1 MSLGKQVMETPGRVE
16 LPDWFAD
23 AFSLGKWHF
32 DIAADRLHLEHP
44 RLTKLGIPRKPVFSP
59 DYQTPSLARLHAW
72 LDVCEPGDAATL
84 NFTEDRSPFSV
95 RACCTERDEY
105 HVAGLF
111 QDLSAPVLGNGADKR
126 FRMALEGAAH
136 GIALV
141 SLQGA
146 WLQVNNALLDMLG
159 YGEDELYE
167 KTFQDITY
175 LDDLEADL
183 DLLHECV
190 EGKRTT
196 YQMEKRY
203 ICKDGKLIWVH
214 LAVAVIRSD
223 SGAPLY
229 FISQIQDITAQK
241 NAETQLIKA
250 RDTARWANK
259 AKSDFLAAMSHEI
272 RTPMTGI
279 LGMLTLLEQNGV
291 TDDQKA
297 MIETAQ
303 HSAEML
309 MSIINDILDMAK
321 LEAGKLDIDDIDFN
335 ADTVFRMVCDLMA
348 GRAEEKGL
356 TFNAVLPIS
365 ARRWLKGDPN
375 RISQI
380 LFNLLGNAVKF
391 TEHGTV
397 SLFAETR
404 QGLDAL
410 ELVLRVIDTGS
421 GIPADRQKT
430 IFEEF
435 EQLQQGHKRHDGT
448 GLGLAITSRLV
459 SLMHGS
465 IELES
470 EVGKGSEFRV
480 VLPVKPGKPQEADR
494 QTEEEAANVVSSPLA
509 GRRVLVVEDNETNRK
524 VVKGMLD
531 IAGIEATFA
540 HDGAEGLEKLRG
552 ADFDAVLM
560 DVEMPVMDGLTATRQ
575 LRADGA
581 DLPVIGFT
589 ANATA
594 DDRAACLEAGM
605 DDVVTKPVRPADL
618 LLTISKHLSS

>member
-1 MSLGKQVMETPGRVE
+1 M
-16 LPDWFAD
+16 PDWLGQ
-23 AFSLGKWHF
+23 AFSLGKWRF
-32 DIAADRLHLEHP
+32 DIAADRLHLDHP
-44 RLTKLGIPRKPVFSP
+44 RLTKLGIPRQPVFSP
-59 DYQTPSLARLHAW
+59 DYQTPSLDRLHAW
-72 LDVCEPGDAATL
+72 LGECVPGDAVTL

-105 HVAGLF
+105 HVAGFF
-111 QDLSAPVLGNGADKR
+111 QDLSDPIFGNGADKR

-141 SLQGA
+141 SLDGS
-146 WLQVNNALLDMLG
+146 WLQVNNALIDMLR
-159 YGEDELYE
+159 YTEDELYE
-167 KTFQDITY
+167 KTFQDITHP
-175 LDDLEADL
+175 DDLEADL

-203 ICKDGKLIWVH
+203 FRKDGELIWVH

-223 SGAPLY
+223 NGAPLY
-229 FISQIQDITAQK
+229 FISQIQDISAQK
-241 NAETQLIKA
+241 SGETELIEA
-250 RDTARWANK
+250 RDAARWANK

-272 RTPMTGI
+272 RTPMTGV
-279 LGMLTLLEQNGV
+279 LGMLTLLEQTGA

-309 MSIINDILDMAK
+309 LSIINDILDMAK

-391 TEHGTV
+391 TERGTV

-404 QGLDAL
+404 QGLQSL
-410 ELVLRVIDTGS
+410 ELVLRVIDTGP
-421 GIPADRQKT
+421 GIPEDRRKT

-435 EQLQQGHKRHDGT
+435 EQLQQGRQRHDGT
-448 GLGLAITSRLV
+448 GLGLAITARLV
-459 SLMHGS
+459 SLMNGS

-470 EVGKGSEFRV
+470 EVGRGSEFRV

-494 QTEEEAANVVSSPLA
+494 QAEEDAANVVSSPLA
-509 GRRVLVVEDNETNRK
+509 GRRVLVVEDNEINRK

-531 IAGIEATFA
+531 IVGIEVAFA
-540 HDGAEGLEKLRG
+540 FNGAEGLEMLKG
-552 ADFDAVLM
+552 AEFDAVLM
-560 DVEMPVMDGLTATRQ
+560 DIEMPVMDGLTATRR
-575 LRADGA
+575 LREGGA
-581 DLPVIGFT
+581 GLPVIGFT
-589 ANATA
+589 ANASA
-594 DDRAACLEAGM
+594 EDRAACLEAGM
-605 DDVVTKPVRPADL
+605 DDVVTKPVRPAEL

>member
-1 MSLGKQVMETPGRVE
+1 MISGRQTRTEPDADDLSELLGKG
-16 LPDWFAD
+16 FCD
-23 AFSLGKWHF
+23 AFSIGQWIYDRKL
-32 DIAADRLHLEHP
+32 DRLYLPYQRVMELEVP
-44 RLTKLGIPRKPVFSP
+44 REILFTPK
-59 DYQTPSLARLHAW
+59 YMTPSLKGLHDW
-72 LDVCEPGDAATL
+72 ITSCGPGDAATL
-84 NFTEDRSPFSV
+84 NFTDARNPFSV
-95 RACCTERDEY
+95 RIYCAEQDGDRSS
-105 HVAGLF
+105 GFF
-111 QDLSAPVLGNGADKR
+111 QDLSDPVLRNSSDAR

-136 GIALV
+136 GVALV
-141 SLQGA
+141 SLDGS
-146 WLQVNNALLDMLG
+146 WLQVNAALCDMLG
-159 YGEDELYE
+159 YGADELYS
-167 KTFQDITY
+167 KTFQDITHPE
-175 LDDLEADL
+175 DLEADL

-190 EGKRTT
+190 EGKRNTH
-196 YQMEKRY
+196 QMEKRY
-203 ICKDGKLIWVH
+203 FRKDGELIWVH
-214 LAVAVIRSD
+214 LAVAIIRSD
-223 SGAPLY
+223 DGSPLY

-241 NAETQLIKA
+241 RAETELIEA
-250 RDTARWANK
+250 RDTARRANK

-309 MSIINDILDMAK
+309 LSIINDILDMAK
-321 LEAGKLDIDDIDFN
+321 LEAGKLEIDDIDFN
-335 ADTVFRMVCDLMA
+335 ADTVLRTVCDLMA

-391 TEHGTV
+391 TERGTV

-404 QGLDAL
+404 QGRKSL

-421 GIPADRQKT
+421 GIPADRQET
-430 IFEEF
+430 IFKEF
-435 EQLQQGHKRHDGT
+435 EQLQQGRQRHEGT

-459 SLMHGS
+459 SLMHGT

-470 EVGKGSEFRV
+470 EEGKGSEFRV
-480 VLPVKPGKPQEADR
+480 VLPVKPGKPQEAEQRPD
-494 QTEEEAANVVSSPLA
+494 NVVSSPLA

-531 IAGIEATFA
+531 VVGIEATFA
-540 HDGAEGLEKLRG
+540 FDGAEGLEKLKG

-560 DVEMPVMDGLTATRQ
+560 DIEMPVMDGLTATRR
-575 LRADGA
+575 LRANGA
-581 DLPVIGFT
+581 NLPVIGFT
-589 ANATA
+589 ANASA
-594 DDRAACLEAGM
+594 EDRAACLEAGM